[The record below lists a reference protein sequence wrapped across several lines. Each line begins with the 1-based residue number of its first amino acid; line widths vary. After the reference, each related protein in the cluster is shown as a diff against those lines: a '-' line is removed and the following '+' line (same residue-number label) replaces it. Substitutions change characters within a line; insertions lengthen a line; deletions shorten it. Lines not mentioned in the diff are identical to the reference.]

1 MRISFAD
8 TGQNRIRGND
18 MDDLIERQ
26 AAIDAIAKQMPRSY
40 TPDGSHPADE
50 EIYKIQEIY
59 VDCIES
65 IEILPAAQPDLSEYS
80 DKLWKNAYERGK
92 AEAQSERDIPK
103 RVSWTGW
110 KGCRDTRYRCPSCKK
125 PVRNTDVYC
134 HRCGQKLMF
143 PHISFTDYVPGEK
156 QQTIVRW
163 DDDNNGID

>member
-1 MRISFAD
+1 MSYK
-8 TGQNRIRGND
+8 G
-18 MDDLIERQ
+18 DLVSRR
-26 AAIDAIAKQMPRSY
+26 DAIEAIEKAKMAQ
-40 TPDGSHPADE
+40 TPDGELYVAKYNAE
-50 EIYKIQEIY
+50 MNIQL
-59 VDCIES
+59 
-65 IEILPAAQPDLSEYS
+65 LPSAQP
-80 DKLWKNAYERGK
+80 
-92 AEAQSERDIPK
+92 ERDIPK

-163 DDDNNGID
+163 DDDNNGIDRNPSTE